1 MILDNPDM
9 EEKEIKAL
17 ISLLDDH
24 DRQVAD
30 HVHDKIKS
38 LGTMVIPFLEKEWES
53 TLNAD
58 LQSRIENLIHELQ
71 TILLKERLMQ
81 WYTSDEK
88 DLLTGMWIIATIQ
101 YPDIELQKLKQ
112 DLEQIH
118 YDVWLTF
125 NDGMTSMDRI
135 KALNSVLFSKLR
147 FGANTRNFQSP
158 GNSMI
163 NVVLESKKGNP
174 ITLCVI
180 YMLVARKLK
189 LPVYGVNLPNMF
201 MLLFRDQQQEFY
213 INAFNRGL
221 IFSRK
226 DLENYIMEIQLTPQN
241 SFFEPCSNEEIIR
254 RSLRNLVMAFDKIGE
269 HARAEEVKTLLL
281 MISEGGDL
289 GV

>member
-1 MILDNPDM
+1 M
-9 EEKEIKAL
+9 EDKEIKAL
-17 ISLLDDH
+17 ISLLDDS

-30 HVHDKIKS
+30 HVEGKIRS
-38 LGTMVIPFLEKEWES
+38 LGTKVIPYLEKEWES
-53 TLNAD
+53 TLNPD
-58 LQSRIENLIHELQ
+58 LQSRIENLIHDLQ
-71 TILLKERLMQ
+71 LVLLKERLME
-81 WYTSDEK
+81 WYHSPDR
-88 DLLTGMWIIATIQ
+88 DLLTGMWIVASIQ
-101 YPDIELQKLKQ
+101 YPDLDLQKIRQ
-112 DLEQIH
+112 DLEQIY
-118 YDVWLTF
+118 YDVWITF
-125 NDGMTSMDRI
+125 TDEMTAMERI
-135 KALNSVLFSKLR
+135 KALNSVLFSKHR
-147 FGANTRNFQSP
+147 FGANTRNFHSP

-201 MLLFRDQQQEFY
+201 MLLHRDDTHDFY

-221 IFSRK
+221 IFTRK
-226 DLENYIMEIQLTPQN
+226 DLENYVHEIQLTPQP
-241 SFFEPCSNEEIIR
+241 SFFEPCANEDIIR

-281 MISEGGDL
+281 MISDGGDL